1 MLHKK
6 IRTYR
11 EAKGIS
17 EEEFARSVCV
27 DRQTVINW
35 ENGLLLPDINMLYKI
50 ADVLDISVTDLTGT
64 NGEYAQFYTVYQ
76 SLNKQNTSQ
85 KSTRKLVIKFI
96 CITILVITMTYCLL
110 FVYGFMGI
118 KNAKDNL
125 RAYVKIDNV
134 ETEANP
140 EIKPTEVIPMN

>member
-1 MLHKK
+1 MLHEK

-27 DRQTVINW
+27 DCQTVINW

-76 SLNKQNTSQ
+76 TLNKQHTAQ

-134 ETEANP
+134 ETEVNP